1 MSRKRI
7 NKRKTKKNELLTNN
21 DRDDYN
27 IQSDSQRKRAERKK
41 LQRRKK
47 FIRRR
52 IILGL
57 IFFALIVLG
66 GKFISNAINSYKV
79 MGYPDFRD
87 EVLESLGREVFVSPS
102 ENRSLSAGEKITD
115 FESLYNIIQRSYAV
129 DNENKENYKKFL
141 GQYNDFRKKIA
152 LSKTD
157 QEYFTLINQY
167 LAILDDSRTFIL
179 EKDTYQNLFDY
190 YKDKKNSNKKS
201 VLEDPQAVDR
211 YKRLITDA
219 NVKKEATK
227 GEIITNGLMVIR
239 MEDFRP
245 KEFENDLKNITDTFL
260 ANPPVGKLI
269 IDLSNNNSIDHVYW
283 NKFARILIPED
294 YKESNIIF
302 YRSKLFE
309 DSLKTF
315 KEDENN
321 PYDTAL
327 AKNDASKYK
336 ETKKLINPSDYLYYD
351 QLDLSITKNT
361 DYSTRKIYVLTNSN
375 TANEAI
381 KFADFLK
388 KNGAYLVKNALDSK
402 ETKNDIV
409 YNAPTDLYLLEHSG
423 LILSINSSFCKNDE
437 NIYLSY
443 DQKIN
448 SKDPISSMLSIV
460 NQ

>member
-1 MSRKRI
+1 MSRKNTNKNRI
-7 NKRKTKKNELLTNN
+7 EILNIENDNTKSTSAKKRA
-21 DRDDYN
+21 D
-27 IQSDSQRKRAERKK
+27 RKRI
-41 LQRRKK
+41 QRRKK
-47 FIRRR
+47 FVRRR
-52 IILGL
+52 IILAILLFSL
-57 IFFALIVLG
+57 IILITR
-66 GKFISNAINSYKV
+66 FISNAINSYKV

-87 EVLESLGREVFVSPS
+87 EVLESLGKEVFVSPS
-102 ENRSLSAGEKITD
+102 ENRSLSVGEKITD
-115 FESLYNIIQRSYAV
+115 FENLYNIIQRSFAV
-129 DNENKENYKKFL
+129 DNDNKENYKKLL

-157 QEYFTLINQY
+157 QEYLTLINQY

-211 YKRLITDA
+211 YKRLISDSNT
-219 NVKKEATK
+219 KKQATK
-227 GEIITNGLMVIR
+227 GEIITNGVMKIT
-239 MEDFRP
+239 MEDFRA
-245 KEFENDLKNITDTFL
+245 KEFENDLKKITDTFL

-269 IDLSNNNSIDHVYW
+269 IDLSNNNSIDNVYW
-283 NKFARILIPED
+283 NKFARILIPEN

-315 KEDENN
+315 KEDENS

-388 KNGAYLVKNALDSK
+388 KNGAYIVKNALDSK

-409 YNAPTDLYLLEHSG
+409 YNAPSDLCLLEHSG
-423 LILSINSSFCKNDE
+423 FILSINSSYCKNDD

-448 SKDPISSMLSIV
+448 SKDPTINMLDII

>member
-1 MSRKRI
+1 MSRKNTNKNRI
-7 NKRKTKKNELLTNN
+7 EILNIEN
-21 DRDDYN
+21 DN
-27 IQSDSQRKRAERKK
+27 TISTSAKKRADRKK
-41 LQRRKK
+41 IQRRKK

-52 IILGL
+52 IILAILLFSL
-57 IFFALIVLG
+57 IILITR
-66 GKFISNAINSYKV
+66 FISNAINSYKV
-79 MGYPDFRD
+79 MGYPEFRD
-87 EVLESLGREVFVSPS
+87 EVLESLGTEVFVSPS
-102 ENRSLSAGEKITD
+102 ENRSLSVGEKITD

-157 QEYFTLINQY
+157 QEYLTLINQY
-167 LAILDDSRTFIL
+167 LTILDDSRTFIL

-190 YKDKKNSNKKS
+190 YKDKKNSNEKL

-211 YKRLITDA
+211 YKRLISDS
-219 NVKKEATK
+219 NNKKQATK
-227 GEIITNGLMVIR
+227 GEIITNGMMKIT
-239 MEDFRP
+239 MEDFSP
-245 KEFENDLKNITDTFL
+245 KEFENDLKKITDTFL

-294 YKESNIIF
+294 YKESNLIF

-336 ETKKLINPSDYLYYD
+336 ETRKLINPSDYLYYD

-361 DYSTRKIYVLTNSN
+361 DYSTRKIFVLTNSN

-388 KNGAYLVKNALDSK
+388 KNGAYIVKNALDSK

-409 YNAPTDLYLLEHSG
+409 YNAPSDLCLLEHSG
-423 LILSINSSFCKNDE
+423 FILSINSSYCKNDD

-448 SKDPISSMLSIV
+448 SKDPTINMLGIV

>member
-1 MSRKRI
+1 MSRKNTNKNRI
-7 NKRKTKKNELLTNN
+7 EILNIENDNTISTSAKKRA
-21 DRDDYN
+21 D
-27 IQSDSQRKRAERKK
+27 RKRI
-41 LQRRKK
+41 QRRKK

-52 IILGL
+52 IILAILLFSL
-57 IFFALIVLG
+57 IILITR
-66 GKFISNAINSYKV
+66 FISNAINSYKV
-79 MGYPDFRD
+79 MGYPEFRD
-87 EVLESLGREVFVSPS
+87 EVLESLGTEVFVSPS
-102 ENRSLSAGEKITD
+102 ENRSLSVGEKITD
-115 FESLYNIIQRSYAV
+115 FESLYKIIQRSYAV
-129 DNENKENYKKFL
+129 DNDNKENYKKFL

-157 QEYFTLINQY
+157 QEYLTLINQY
-167 LAILDDSRTFIL
+167 LTILDDSRTFIL

-211 YKRLITDA
+211 YKRLISDS
-219 NVKKEATK
+219 NNKKQATK
-227 GEIITNGLMVIR
+227 GEIITNGVMKIT
-239 MEDFRP
+239 MEDFRA
-245 KEFENDLKNITDTFL
+245 KEFENDLKKITDTFL

-269 IDLSNNNSIDHVYW
+269 IDLSNNNSIDHIYW
-283 NKFARILIPED
+283 NKFARILIPEN
-294 YKESNIIF
+294 YKESNLIF

-315 KEDENN
+315 KEDENS

-336 ETKKLINPSDYLYYD
+336 ETEKLINPSDYLYYD

-388 KNGAYLVKNALDSK
+388 KNGAYIVKNALDSK

-409 YNAPTDLYLLEHSG
+409 YNAPSDLCLLEHSG
-423 LILSINSSFCKNDE
+423 FILSINSSYCKNDD

-448 SKDPISSMLSIV
+448 SKDPTINMLGIV

>member
-1 MSRKRI
+1 MSRKNTNKNRI
-7 NKRKTKKNELLTNN
+7 EILNIEIDNTISTSAKKRA
-21 DRDDYN
+21 D
-27 IQSDSQRKRAERKK
+27 RKRI
-41 LQRRKK
+41 QRRKK
-47 FIRRR
+47 FVRRR
-52 IILGL
+52 IILAILLFSL
-57 IFFALIVLG
+57 IILITR
-66 GKFISNAINSYKV
+66 FISDAINSYKV
-79 MGYPDFRD
+79 MGYPEFRD

-102 ENRSLSAGEKITD
+102 ENRSLSVGEKITD
-115 FESLYNIIQRSYAV
+115 FENLYNIIQRSFAV
-129 DNENKENYKKFL
+129 DNENKENYKKLL
-141 GQYNDFRKKIA
+141 GQYNEFRKKIA

-157 QEYFTLINQY
+157 QEYLTLINQY

-211 YKRLITDA
+211 YKRLISDS
-219 NVKKEATK
+219 NNKKQATK
-227 GEIITNGLMVIR
+227 GEIITNGVMKIT
-239 MEDFRP
+239 MEDFRA
-245 KEFENDLKNITDTFL
+245 KEFENDLKKITDTFL

-269 IDLSNNNSIDHVYW
+269 IDLSNNNSIDNVYW
-283 NKFARILIPED
+283 NKFARILIPEN

-315 KEDENN
+315 KEDENS

-388 KNGAYLVKNALDSK
+388 KNGAYIVKNALDSK

-409 YNAPTDLYLLEHSG
+409 YNAPSDLCLLEHSG
-423 LILSINSSFCKNDE
+423 FILSINSSYCKNDD

-448 SKDPISSMLSIV
+448 SKDPTINMLGII

>member
-1 MSRKRI
+1 MSRKNTNKNRI
-7 NKRKTKKNELLTNN
+7 EILNIENDNTISTSAKKRA
-21 DRDDYN
+21 D
-27 IQSDSQRKRAERKK
+27 RKRI
-41 LQRRKK
+41 QRRKK

-52 IILGL
+52 IILAILLFSL
-57 IFFALIVLG
+57 IILITR
-66 GKFISNAINSYKV
+66 FISNAINSYKV

-102 ENRSLSAGEKITD
+102 ENRSLSVGEKITD

-129 DNENKENYKKFL
+129 DNDNKENYKKFL

-157 QEYFTLINQY
+157 QEYLTLINQY
-167 LAILDDSRTFIL
+167 LTILDDSRTFIL

-211 YKRLITDA
+211 YKRLISDSNT
-219 NVKKEATK
+219 KKQATK
-227 GEIITNGLMVIR
+227 GEIITNGVMKIT
-239 MEDFRP
+239 MEDFRA
-245 KEFENDLKNITDTFL
+245 KEFENDLKKITDTFL

-269 IDLSNNNSIDHVYW
+269 IDLSNNNSIDHIYW

-294 YKESNIIF
+294 YKESNLIF

-336 ETKKLINPSDYLYYD
+336 ETRKLINPGDYLYYD

-361 DYSTRKIYVLTNSN
+361 DYSTRKIFVLTNSN

-388 KNGAYLVKNALDSK
+388 KNGAYIVKNALDSK

-409 YNAPTDLYLLEHSG
+409 YNAPSDLCLLEHSG
-423 LILSINSSFCKNDE
+423 FILSINSSYCKNDD

-448 SKDPISSMLSIV
+448 SKDPSINMLGIV

>member
-1 MSRKRI
+1 MSRKNTNKNRI
-7 NKRKTKKNELLTNN
+7 EILNIENDNTISTSAKKRA
-21 DRDDYN
+21 D
-27 IQSDSQRKRAERKK
+27 RKRI
-41 LQRRKK
+41 QRRKK
-47 FIRRR
+47 FVRRR
-52 IILGL
+52 IILAILLFSL
-57 IFFALIVLG
+57 IILITR
-66 GKFISNAINSYKV
+66 FISDAINSYKV

-87 EVLESLGREVFVSPS
+87 EVLESLGSEVFVSPS
-102 ENRSLSAGEKITD
+102 ENRSLSVGEKITD
-115 FESLYNIIQRSYAV
+115 FENLYNIIQRSFAV

-141 GQYNDFRKKIA
+141 GQYNEFRKKIA

-157 QEYFTLINQY
+157 QEYLTLINQY
-167 LAILDDSRTFIL
+167 LEILDDSRTFIL

-211 YKRLITDA
+211 YKRLISDS
-219 NVKKEATK
+219 NNKKQATK
-227 GEIITNGLMVIR
+227 GEIITNGVMKIT
-239 MEDFRP
+239 MEDFRA
-245 KEFENDLKNITDTFL
+245 KEFENDLKKITDTFL

-269 IDLSNNNSIDHVYW
+269 IDLSNNNSIDNVYW
-283 NKFARILIPED
+283 NKFARILIPEN

-351 QLDLSITKNT
+351 QLDLSIAKNT

-388 KNGAYLVKNALDSK
+388 KNGAYIVKNALDSK

-409 YNAPTDLYLLEHSG
+409 YNAPSDLCLLEHSG
-423 LILSINSSFCKNDE
+423 FILSINSSYCKNDD

-448 SKDPISSMLSIV
+448 SKDPTINMLGII

>member
-1 MSRKRI
+1 MSRKNTNKNRI
-7 NKRKTKKNELLTNN
+7 EILNIENDNTISTSAKKRA
-21 DRDDYN
+21 D
-27 IQSDSQRKRAERKK
+27 RKRI
-41 LQRRKK
+41 QRRKK

-52 IILGL
+52 IILAILLFSL
-57 IFFALIVLG
+57 IILITR
-66 GKFISNAINSYKV
+66 FISNAINSYKV

-102 ENRSLSAGEKITD
+102 ENRSLSVGEKITD
-115 FESLYNIIQRSYAV
+115 FESLYKIIQRSYAV
-129 DNENKENYKKFL
+129 DNDNKENYKKFL

-157 QEYFTLINQY
+157 QEYLTLINQY

-211 YKRLITDA
+211 YKRLISDS
-219 NVKKEATK
+219 NNKKQATK
-227 GEIITNGLMVIR
+227 GEIITNGVMKIT
-239 MEDFRP
+239 MEDFRA
-245 KEFENDLKNITDTFL
+245 KEFENDLKKITDTFL

-269 IDLSNNNSIDHVYW
+269 IDLSNNNSIDHIYW
-283 NKFARILIPED
+283 NKFARILIPEN
-294 YKESNIIF
+294 YKESNLIF

-315 KEDENN
+315 KEDENS

-375 TANEAI
+375 TSNEAI
-381 KFADFLK
+381 KFANFLK
-388 KNGAYLVKNALDSK
+388 KNGAYIVKNALDSK

-409 YNAPTDLYLLEHSG
+409 YNAPSDLCLLEHSG
-423 LILSINSSFCKNDE
+423 FILSINSSYCKNDDS
-437 NIYLSY
+437 IYLSY

-448 SKDPISSMLSIV
+448 SKDPTINMLGIV

>member
-1 MSRKRI
+1 MSRKNTNKNRI
-7 NKRKTKKNELLTNN
+7 EILNIEN
-21 DRDDYN
+21 DN
-27 IQSDSQRKRAERKK
+27 TISTSAKKRADRKK

-47 FIRRR
+47 FVRRR
-52 IILGL
+52 IILAILLFSL
-57 IFFALIVLG
+57 IILITR
-66 GKFISNAINSYKV
+66 FISNAINSYKV
-79 MGYPDFRD
+79 MGYPEFRD

-102 ENRSLSAGEKITD
+102 ENRSLSVGEKITD
-115 FESLYNIIQRSYAV
+115 FENLYNIIQRSFAV
-129 DNENKENYKKFL
+129 DNENKENYKKLL
-141 GQYNDFRKKIA
+141 GQYSDFRKKIA

-157 QEYFTLINQY
+157 QEYLTLINQY
-167 LAILDDSRTFIL
+167 LEILDDSRTFIL

-211 YKRLITDA
+211 YKRLISDSNT
-219 NVKKEATK
+219 KKQATK
-227 GEIITNGLMVIR
+227 GEIITNGVMKIT
-239 MEDFRP
+239 MEDFRA
-245 KEFENDLKNITDTFL
+245 KEFENDLKKITDTFL

-269 IDLSNNNSIDHVYW
+269 IDLSNNNSIDNVYW
-283 NKFARILIPED
+283 NKFARILIPEN

-327 AKNDASKYK
+327 ARNDASKYK

-388 KNGAYLVKNALDSK
+388 KNGAYIVKNALDSK

-409 YNAPTDLYLLEHSG
+409 YNAPSDLCLLEHSG
-423 LILSINSSFCKNDE
+423 FILSINSSYCKNDD

-448 SKDPISSMLSIV
+448 SKDPTINMLGII